1 MKNKAVEKHLNN
13 FSLINTQGMEAFVR
27 ERSKLLSPNLVAIC
41 NRTFMTSQP
50 WVGSRRKQ
58 L

>member
-1 MKNKAVEKHLNN
+1 MKDKVVEKYLNN

-27 ERSKLLSPNLVAIC
+27 KQSKLLSANLVAI
-41 NRTFMTSQP
+41 
-50 WVGSRRKQ
+50 